1 MTQLDDMFTEA
12 PLPPSRN
19 RGAAGKRLSGIL
31 ILGLVIAMVVIA
43 WRLVAGDSAPTDYPG
58 PGAGEVT
65 VVVDRGATLTEIGQA
80 LQESGVVLTAEAF
93 VEATANDE
101 RSATL
106 GPGSYS
112 LLREMRAAD
121 ALALMLSPQ
130 SRKENRLV
138 LPEGLR
144 MTQTFELA
152 AEVTGL
158 PITDFENVAEN
169 PDDVGL
175 PGWADNSLEGFLF
188 PATYDLVGDENA
200 RQVVRTLVGRFDQ
213 AAATTNLAARARE
226 MGRDPYEILIIAS
239 LIEAEVLPS
248 DFPKA
253 AAVVYNRLEAGMPLQ
268 FDSTVSYA
276 LGITELLLSK
286 EQLGTDSPYNTYE
299 VTGLPPTPI
308 NSPGEA
314 AIEAALSPAKAKW
327 LYFVTVDPVSR
338 ETKFARSYERFLKL
352 KRQFQ
357 QNVADQ

>member
-1 MTQLDDMFTEA
+1 MTHLDDMFTEA

-31 ILGLVIAMVVIA
+31 ILVLVIAMVVIA

-65 VVVDRGATLTEIGQA
+65 VVVDRGATLTEIGQT

-152 AEVTGL
+152 AKVTGL

-175 PGWADNSLEGFLF
+175 PGWADNRLEGFLF
-188 PATYDLVGDENA
+188 PATYDLVGDEDA
-200 RQVVRTLVGRFDQ
+200 RQVVHTLVGRFDQ

-327 LYFVTVDPVSR
+327 LYFVTVDPVTR

>member
-1 MTQLDDMFTEA
+1 MTHLDDMFTEVA
-12 PLPPSRN
+12 LPPSRN
-19 RGAAGKRLSGIL
+19 QGAAGKRLSGL
-31 ILGLVIAMVVIA
+31 VILGLIVAMVVIA

-65 VVVDRGATLTEIGQA
+65 VVVPRGATLSEIGQVLEQA
-80 LQESGVVLTAEAF
+80 QVVLTAEAF
-93 VEATANDE
+93 VEATANEE
-101 RSATL
+101 RSSSL

-130 SRKENRLV
+130 SREENRLV

-144 MTQTFELA
+144 MSQTFEIA

-158 PITDFENVAEN
+158 PIRDFENVAKN
-169 PDDVGL
+169 PGDVGL
-175 PGWADNSLEGFLF
+175 PRWAEDRLEGVLF
-188 PATYDLVGDENA
+188 PATYDLVGDEDA

-213 AAATTNLAARARE
+213 AAATTNLATRARG

-239 LIEAEVLPS
+239 LIQAEVLPS

-286 EQLGTDSPYNTYE
+286 EQLATDSPYNTYE

-314 AIEAALSPAKAKW
+314 AIEAALAPAKAKW
-327 LYFVTVDPVSR
+327 LYFVTVDPVTR

-357 QNVADQ
+357 QYVADQ